1 MSAQTSSVASKRK
14 TATKTSSSARKPVM
28 KRTSA
33 EAPPSHPSKRSFD
46 GPEREE
52 FIRRRAYAFYQD
64 RGGVDGGAVDDW
76 LAAEAEVDRAVR
88 LDLRDDG
95 GQALAALFD
104 LLRGDGHRPASSW

>member
-76 LAAEAEVDRAVR
+76 LAAEAEVDRAT
-88 LDLRDDG
+88 LEGAGPL
-95 GQALAALFD
+95 
-104 LLRGDGHRPASSW
+104 SSVV